1 MKKKRRSNEKKFES
15 VPAQQLELQLDDLRS
30 ELRVTVRAYT
40 RRLEE
45 ELSAVSAAV
54 KKLASKERP
63 TSEEIYRVRDCAMM
77 IRERRLRPEK
87 GRTKDLRKLDALLSE
102 IRPLIEKAD

>member
-1 MKKKRRSNEKKFES
+1 VKEKKRSKKKNFES
-15 VPAQQLELQLDDLRS
+15 LPARQLELELGDLRS

-40 RRLEE
+40 SRLEE

-54 KKLASKERP
+54 KKLAGKELP
-63 TSEEIYRVRDCAMM
+63 TREEIYRVRDCAMM
-77 IRERRLRPEK
+77 IRQRRLRPEK

-102 IRPLIEKAD
+102 IRPLMEKAD